1 MIKFTNFRTKAL
13 ALVAM
18 TAFSVGSVFGQAP
31 FFKGSIT
38 GHPKMLQWNNQTKI
52 DAPVNAGQLAQGVKV
67 TFSGSETNNPF
78 VAVSPAVA
86 MSSTIPTTNPNQSSF
101 WIGEDG
107 KSLNIFAS
115 DQNRA
120 AISFDISTKYLKNV
134 KDLQIMLDANTF
146 GDEANK
152 NVNWDMHL
160 QVYNL
165 NGTLVDYNQIYQYA
179 GTFVPG
185 HYEWVQTGMWPWQGH
200 NVWVPTDYQD
210 MTMVYE
216 GIYNTSMKA
225 KTLKLFQLADDE
237 IEDHPFIPN
246 SLDNKII
253 RVTLVSDRPAGGV
266 IDTAP
271 AATIVKSLSIA
282 SDVPSMTLTRTA
294 DYNGT
299 GMFNAG
305 MGYKLEDVDN
315 NKVTVAVAG
324 LTLPTP
330 AVDVK
335 VTAPAGF
342 VMHSSHDAL
351 GNVPMVSASESAQYD
366 FAPATINTFSG
377 PFTAAAAFINHDVN
391 NPLSPIVALTA
402 TSENVYGNSVPKVS
416 FDKTKLTFEQNWSY
430 QDINVTGI
438 NIPYTDKR
446 DFYWVGGFMDD
457 QDDSA
462 EALAGVENDIHFDA
476 LGKITSSSKIR
487 VHFAQ
492 FLNNVD
498 VNVAKYLKI
507 SKKYFIPYAI
517 KGVRHFTGRENE
529 PFANP
534 NDQLV
539 AFPQVLVVGDIAA
552 VWFEYEGT
560 EGTPGQMVGDIST
573 AFYAPYDETL
583 LPEQQAVSRTKAFYL
598 KGAKVKPDANN
609 IAKFEIS
616 LAKFAQHDNDGH
628 LAFRYSV
635 DNGVTWNTPAVKKV
649 ISVSLNTQQE
659 IADFQAKG
667 VKILVQFK
675 PDCDGFEV
683 ANLNE
688 QRAHRE
694 LFYKWNPH
702 FNLLKAEQV
711 GQDQVGTG
719 AIVFGDTR
727 ANLENTIHD
736 WNFVNVMQNSTQA
749 WWSGALLTKS
759 EFRKDYGNTYL
770 GECGEQNNP
779 NNKGV
784 FFVTGYN
791 LTDTVNI
798 VEAVDAY
805 YKDGKK
811 AFFVT
816 VEALEGYG
824 TVDGMSIK
832 PNQYGE
838 VAAKVTV
845 NFEPSVRLAVKRDV
859 QEFITVAYDGRTI
872 EDGRRWWDTE
882 FNYVDILMSHHEDNC
897 FIYPKYYYPQA
908 TLCGRVYDPTFHKVN
923 VTNMQSTINVPV
935 TQQFTFSATDLDKSK
950 GTVKIAMVKGAKSP
964 FTITPTEFTIDV
976 NGNAG
981 GTVTLTFKPDSTTIA
996 NCDYVVDAMTYT
1008 YGDCTN
1014 ADLAF
1019 SGVEGI
1025 TVVGQP
1031 TFGAFQAGDIQGDR
1045 VDLRVTPAA
1054 GGNNYVVGIGILKYN
1069 KKTSSIFM
1077 SEVYAKD
1084 NVTYVELFN
1093 GTGETLNYDIISEDS
1108 PNYYMEVYEGATKKQ
1123 TIILGASDAA
1133 LWTPYG
1139 ITVKTINYN
1148 LADDKEYTIVLKQG
1162 QITLDVYKF
1171 TGDVSHKTRKDNLD
1185 AAAYKVSAF
1194 NEADWTTVGGWHT
1207 SLNATVQNPLYAS
1220 MFHAEKAEA
1229 NFKQY
1234 FDDVTVERAQYGFQT
1249 GLSVNNLKKGVTYTA
1264 YAYTEPTCD
1273 GVTVTAHPAVKLVAA
1288 SDSYRV
1294 DGDPMDGVTF
1304 GYFTGIDQV
1313 EVAKNIYAVNG
1324 KIYVVGATEAVTIF
1338 NALGMQVKAASIEEA
1353 AAGIDVAN
1361 GIYMVKSGSKTAK
1374 VLVNR

>member
-31 FFKGSIT
+31 SPFFAGNVT
-38 GHPKMLQWNNQTKI
+38 GAPKMLQWNNQTKI
-52 DAPVNAGQLAQGVKV
+52 DAPVNAGNLAQGVKV
-67 TFSGSETNNPF
+67 TFSGSADAQPF

-86 MSSTIPTTNPNQSSF
+86 LSSTIPTTNPNQSSF

-120 AISFDISTKYLKNV
+120 AISFDITTKYLKNV

-146 GDEANK
+146 GGEANK
-152 NVNWDMHL
+152 HVNWDMIL
-160 QVYNL
+160 EVYNL
-165 NGTLVDYNQIYQYA
+165 DGTLVPYGSIYEDALTA
-179 GTFVPG
+179 GNWN
-185 HYEWVQTGMWPWQGH
+185 YELVSGMMQWVWYPMAP
-200 NVWVPTDYQD
+200 VAD
-210 MTMVYE
+210 MTMLYQN
-216 GIYNTSMKA
+216 IYNTSMGN
-225 KTLKLFQLADDE
+225 KTLKLFQIANDVV
-237 IEDHPFIPN
+237 EDHPFIQN

-253 RVTLVSDRPAGGV
+253 RITLVSDRPAGDV

-305 MGYKLEDVDN
+305 MGYELEDAD

-324 LTLPTP
+324 LSLPTP
-330 AVDVK
+330 AAIVD

-342 VMHSSHDAL
+342 VMHSSHVAL
-351 GNVPMVSASESAQYD
+351 GQVSLTSATVSSQYD
-366 FAPATINTFSG
+366 FAPKTINTFYG
-377 PFTAAAAFINHDVN
+377 AFNAAAQFVN
-391 NPLSPIVALTA
+391 GSDALSPILALTA
-402 TSENVYGNSVPKVS
+402 TSENVYGNSVPELYL
-416 FDKTKLTFEQNWSY
+416 DKSKLTFIENMTY
-430 QDINVTGI
+430 QDVRIWGI
-438 NIPYTDKR
+438 NIPLPDQGDLRY
-446 DFYWVGGFMDD
+446 VGGFMDD
-457 QDDSA
+457 QDDSSFA
-462 EALAGVENDIHFDA
+462 GAGVKNNFSVGA
-476 LGKITSSSKIR
+476 LGVIANTPSNYLR
-487 VHFAQ
+487 VNFAQ

-507 SKKYFIPYAI
+507 SRRYWIDNAI
-517 KGVRHFTGRENE
+517 KGTTDFTGRE
-529 PFANP
+529 FASFTNP
-534 NDQLV
+534 TDNLV

-560 EGTPGQMVGDIST
+560 EGTPSKMVGDIST
-573 AFYAPYDETL
+573 AFYAPYDATL

-598 KGAKVKPDANN
+598 KGAKVKTDETKV
-609 IAKFEIS
+609 AKFEIS
-616 LAKFAQHDNDGH
+616 LDKLAQHDNDGH
-628 LAFRYSV
+628 MAFRYSV
-635 DNGVTWNTPAVKKV
+635 DNGATWNTPAVKKV
-649 ISVSLNTQQE
+649 ISITLNTAQQIE
-659 IADFQAKG
+659 DFQTKG
-667 VKILVQFK
+667 YKILVQFK
-675 PDCDGFEV
+675 PDCDGFEA
-683 ANLNE
+683 ANYMMPH
-688 QRAHRE
+688 Q
-694 LFYKWNPH
+694 LFYRWNPH
-702 FNLLKAEQV
+702 FNVLMAEQV
-711 GQDQVGTG
+711 GFDQVGTG

-736 WNFVNVMQNSTQA
+736 WNFVEVMDNSAQVL
-749 WWSGALLTKS
+749 WSGSFLTKS

-779 NNKGV
+779 LSEGI
-784 FFVTGYN
+784 FYVTGYN
-791 LTDTVNI
+791 LTKNVNI

-805 YKDGKK
+805 YKGDKK

-824 TVDGMSIK
+824 TVDGMSIE

-872 EDGRRWWDTE
+872 EDGRRWWDAE
-882 FNYVDILMSHHEDNC
+882 FNYVDILMDRHEDNW
-897 FIYPKYYYPQA
+897 FIYPKYYYPKA
-908 TLCGRVYDPTFHKVN
+908 TLCGRVYEPTFNKVI
-923 VTNMQSTINVPV
+923 VTDMQSTIDVAE
-935 TQQFTFSATDLDKSK
+935 TQEFTFSATDLDKSK
-950 GTVKIAMVKGAKSP
+950 GTVKIAMVKGANSP
-964 FTITPTEFTIDV
+964 FSIAPTEFTIDD
-976 NGNAG
+976 NGNAA
-981 GTVTLTFKPDSTTIA
+981 GTVTLTFKPDITTIA

-1045 VDLRVTPAA
+1045 VDLRVTPAK

-1093 GTGETLNYDIISEDS
+1093 GTGETLNPDIISEDS

-1133 LWTPYG
+1133 LWAPYG
-1139 ITVKTINYN
+1139 ITVKTISYN
-1148 LADDKEYTIVLKQG
+1148 LASDKEYTLVLKQG

-1207 SLNATVQNPLYAS
+1207 SLNATTQTPLYAS
-1220 MFHAEKAEA
+1220 MFHAEVPAA

-1273 GVTVTAHPAVKLVAA
+1273 GVTVTTHPAVKLVAA

>member
-31 FFKGSIT
+31 FFGSTSVTT
-38 GHPKMLQWNNQTKI
+38 GPKMLQWNNQTKI

-134 KDLQIMLDANTF
+134 KDLQVMLDANTF

-165 NGTLVDYNQIYQYA
+165 NGTLVDYDDIYQGA
-179 GTFVPG
+179 GLGSWQFVYTPG
-185 HYEWVQTGMWPWQGH
+185 FPFGSWGWVW
-200 NVWVPTDYQD
+200 NPTIPTD
-210 MTMVYE
+210 MTMLYQD
-216 GIYNTSMKA
+216 IYNTSMGA
-225 KTLKLFQLADDE
+225 KTLKLFQIANDV

-253 RVTLVSDRPAGGV
+253 RITFVSDRPAGDV

-282 SDVPSMTLTRTA
+282 SDVPNMTLSRTA

-305 MGYKLEDVDN
+305 MGYTLDDADN
-315 NKVTVAVAG
+315 YVTVAVAG

-330 AVDVK
+330 AAVVD

-342 VMHSSHDAL
+342 VMHSSHVAL
-351 GNVPMVSASESAQYD
+351 GQVSLTSATVSSQYD
-366 FAPATINTFSG
+366 FAPPTINTFYG
-377 PFTAAAAFINHDVN
+377 AFNAAAQFVN
-391 NPLSPIVALTA
+391 ANDALSPILSLTA
-402 TSENVYGNSVPKVS
+402 TSETVYGNSVPELYL
-416 FDKTKLTFEQNWSY
+416 DKSKLTFVENMTY
-430 QDINVTGI
+430 QDVRIWGI
-438 NIPYTDKR
+438 NIPMPDQGDLRY
-446 DFYWVGGFMDD
+446 VGGFMDD
-457 QDDSA
+457 QDDSSSA
-462 EALAGVENDIHFDA
+462 AAGVSNNFTVGA
-476 LGKITSSSKIR
+476 LGVIANTPSNYLR
-487 VHFAQ
+487 VNFAQ

-507 SKKYFIPYAI
+507 SRRYWIDNAI
-517 KGVRHFTGRENE
+517 KGTHDFTGREVAS
-529 PFANP
+529 FTNP
-534 NDQLV
+534 NDNLV
-539 AFPQVLVVGDIAA
+539 PFPQVLVVGDIAA

-560 EGTPGQMVGDIST
+560 EGTPAQMVGDIST
-573 AFYAPYDETL
+573 AFYAPYDATL

-598 KGAKVKPDANN
+598 KGAKVKVDATKV
-609 IAKFEIS
+609 AKFEIS
-616 LAKFAQHDNDGH
+616 LDKLAQHDNQGH
-628 LAFRYSV
+628 MAFRYSV
-635 DNGVTWNTPAVKKV
+635 DNGATWNTPAVKKV
-649 ISVSLNTQQE
+649 ISITLNTAQQIE
-659 IADFQAKG
+659 DFQTKG
-667 VKILVQFK
+667 YKILVQFK
-675 PDCDGFEV
+675 PDCDGFDV
-683 ANLNE
+683 ASFMEPNMPH
-688 QRAHRE
+688 Q
-694 LFYKWNPH
+694 LFYSWNPH
-702 FNLLKAEQV
+702 FNVLMAEQV
-711 GQDQVGTG
+711 GFDQVGTG

-736 WNFVNVMQNSTQA
+736 WNFVEVMDNSAQVL
-749 WWSGALLTKS
+749 WSGSFLTKS

-779 NNKGV
+779 LSEGV
-784 FFVTGYN
+784 FYVTGYN
-791 LTDTVNI
+791 LTKNVNI

-805 YKDGKK
+805 YKGDKK

-824 TVDGMSIK
+824 TVSGMSIE

-845 NFEPSVRLAVKRDV
+845 NFDPSVRLAQKRDV

-872 EDGRRWWDTE
+872 EDGRRWWDAE
-882 FNYVDILMSHHEDNC
+882 FNYVDILMGHHEDNA
-897 FIYPKYYYPQA
+897 FIYPMYEYPEA

-923 VTNMQSTINVPV
+923 VTNMQSTINVAV

-964 FTITPTEFTIDV
+964 FTIAPTTFTIDD

-1045 VDLRVTPAA
+1045 VDLRVTPAQ

-1108 PNYYMEVYEGATKKQ
+1108 PNYYMEVWEGATKKQ
-1123 TIILGASDAA
+1123 TIILGASEAA

-1139 ITVKTINYN
+1139 IAVKTINYN
-1148 LADDKEYTIVLKQG
+1148 LSDDKEYTLVLKQG

-1171 TGDVSHKTRKDNLD
+1171 TGDVTHKTRKDNLD

-1207 SLNATVQNPLYAS
+1207 SLNATTQTPLYAS
-1220 MFHAEKAEA
+1220 MFHAEVPAA

-1374 VLVNR
+1374 VLVNK

>member
-18 TAFSVGSVFGQAP
+18 TAFSVGSVFGQGHGHGPGGGPNPQPTFPPVNSQSTVLTAP
-31 FFKGSIT
+31 KI
-38 GHPKMLQWNNQTKI
+38 LQWNNQTKLQ
-52 DAPVNAGQLAQGVKV
+52 APVANGAIVQGV
-67 TFSGSETNNPF
+67 TTSFSDAGNGNVWNAIQINPLQTMSTELRATNNPTQTSYWIEGSSLYMF
-78 VAVSPAVA
+78 AGETNRMAV
-86 MSSTIPTTNPNQSSF
+86 T
-101 WIGEDG
+101 
-107 KSLNIFAS
+107 
-115 DQNRA
+115 
-120 AISFDISTKYLKNV
+120 FDISTKYLNDVKNLEISLGS
-134 KDLQIMLDANTF
+134 DRLGGANMDVDF
-146 GDEANK
+146 
-152 NVNWDMHL
+152 DMK
-160 QVYNL
+160 VEVRNL
-165 NGTLVDYNQIYQYA
+165 NGSYVDYDDVYLNA
-179 GTFVPG
+179 GGGDFNDNYP
-185 HYEWVQTGMWPWQGH
+185 
-200 NVWVPTDYQD
+200 
-210 MTMVYE
+210 
-216 GIYNTSMKA
+216 GIYNTANGDKV
-225 KTLKLFQLADDE
+225 LKFFQPATDVT
-237 IEDHPFIPN
+237 EDHPFIAG
-246 SLDNKII
+246 SLDNKLI
-253 RVTLVSDRPAGGV
+253 RITLVSDLPVG
-266 IDTAP
+266 DPEDHFP
-271 AATIVKSLSIA
+271 AALVVKSVTLSSQTPVLSLSA
-282 SDVPSMTLTRTA
+282 SAL
-294 DYNGT
+294 GL
-299 GMFNAG
+299 FEAG
-305 MGYKLEDVDN
+305 MNYITPWTNNNRLTLSQTGLDLTGTPMVKLES
-315 NKVTVAVAG
+315 
-324 LTLPTP
+324 
-330 AVDVK
+330 
-335 VTAPAGF
+335 PAGF
-342 VMHSSHDAL
+342 KLND
-351 GNVPMVSASESAQYD
+351 GSAAVAMFDKQLAAAAGYVQYA
-366 FAPATINTFSG
+366 FNPEKINTFNGNFKATAKFVYG
-377 PFTAAAAFINHDVN
+377 PADL
-391 NPLSPIVALTA
+391 LSPIQALTA
-402 TSENVYGNSVPKVS
+402 ETANLTGSSVPELHLNKS
-416 FDKTKLTFEQNWSY
+416 KLTFTENMDY
-430 QDINVTGI
+430 QDVKIWGK
-438 NIPYTDKR
+438 NIPFDDKADLR
-446 DFYWVGGFMDD
+446 YVGGFMDD
-457 QDDSA
+457 QDDSSVA
-462 EALAGVENDIHFDA
+462 NAGVDNHFTIGA
-476 LGKITSSSKIR
+476 LGVIEDNSSNYLR
-487 VHFAQ
+487 VYFAQ

-507 SKKYFIPYAI
+507 SRRYWIDNAI
-517 KGVRHFTGRENE
+517 KGTHDFTGREVAS
-529 PFANP
+529 FTNP
-534 NDQLV
+534 SASLV
-539 AFPQVLVVGDIAA
+539 PFPQVLVVGDIAA

-573 AFYAPYDETL
+573 AFYAPYDATL

-598 KGAKVKPDANN
+598 KGAKVKTDATNV
-609 IAKFEIS
+609 AKFEIS
-616 LAKFAQHDNDGH
+616 LDKLAQHDNQGH
-628 LAFRYSV
+628 MAFRYSV
-635 DNGVTWNTPAVKKV
+635 DNGTTWNTPAVKKV
-649 ISVSLNTQQE
+649 ISITLNTAQQIE
-659 IADFQAKG
+659 DFQTKG
-667 VKILVQFK
+667 YKILVQFK
-675 PDCDGFEV
+675 PDCDGFEA
-683 ANLNE
+683 ANDME
-688 QRAHRE
+688 PSIPHH
-694 LFYKWNPH
+694 LFYHWNPH
-702 FNLLKAEQV
+702 FNVLMAEQV
-711 GQDQVGTG
+711 GFDQVGTG

-736 WNFVNVMQNSTQA
+736 WNFVNVMQNSNQVM
-749 WWSGALLTKS
+749 WSGSFLTKS

-779 NNKGV
+779 LSEGV
-784 FFVTGYN
+784 FFVSGYN
-791 LTDTVNI
+791 LTKNVKINEVI
-798 VEAVDAY
+798 DAN
-805 YKDGKK
+805 YKGDKK
-811 AFFVT
+811 AFHIT
-816 VEALEGYG
+816 IEAQDGFG
-824 TVDGMSIK
+824 TVNGMEIE

-838 VAAKVTV
+838 VYAKVTV
-845 NFEPSVRLAVKRDV
+845 NFEPSVKVPGFRAVN
-859 QEFITVAYDGRTI
+859 EFITVAYDGRTI
-872 EDGRRWWDTE
+872 EDGRRWWDAE
-882 FNYVDILMSHHEDNC
+882 FNFVDILMSHHEDNC
-897 FIYPKYYYPQA
+897 FLYPMYEYPEA

-923 VTNMQSTINVPV
+923 VTDMQSTINTAV

-950 GTVKIAMVKGAKSP
+950 GKVKIALVKGAKSP
-964 FTITPTEFTIDV
+964 FTIAPTEFTIDE

-1045 VDLRVTPAA
+1045 VDLRVTPAK

-1093 GTGETLNYDIISEDS
+1093 GTGETLNPDIISEDS

-1133 LWTPYG
+1133 LWAPYG

-1148 LADDKEYTIVLKQG
+1148 LADDKEYTLVLKQG

-1207 SLNATVQNPLYAS
+1207 SLNATTQTPLYAS
-1220 MFHAEKAEA
+1220 MFHAEVPAA

-1273 GVTVTAHPAVKLVAA
+1273 GVTVTTHPAVKLVAA

>member
-31 FFKGSIT
+31 FFGSTSIT
-38 GHPKMLQWNNQTKI
+38 TGPKMLQWNNQTKI

-120 AISFDISTKYLKNV
+120 AISFDITTKYLKNV
-134 KDLQIMLDANTF
+134 KDLQVMLDANTF

-152 NVNWDMHL
+152 HVNWDMHL

-165 NGTLVDYNQIYQYA
+165 DGTLVDYDDIYQGA
-179 GTFVPG
+179 GVTPG
-185 HYEWVQTGMWPWQGH
+185 HWAYVGFFPFGSWT
-200 NVWVPTDYQD
+200 WVPAVGAD
-210 MTMVYE
+210 MTMWYE
-216 GIYNTSMKA
+216 NIYNTSMGA
-225 KTLKLFQLADDE
+225 KTLKLFQIANDV

-253 RVTLVSDRPAGGV
+253 RITFVSDRPAGDV

-305 MGYKLEDVDN
+305 MGYELEDAD

-324 LTLPTP
+324 LSLPTP
-330 AVDVK
+330 AAVVN

-342 VMHSSHDAL
+342 VMHSSHLAL
-351 GNVPMVSASESAQYD
+351 GEVSLTSATVSSQYD
-366 FAPATINTFSG
+366 FAPPTINTFYG
-377 PFTAAAAFINHDVN
+377 AFNAAAQFVN
-391 NPLSPIVALTA
+391 ANEALSPIQSLTA
-402 TSENVYGNSVPKVS
+402 TSETVYGNSVPELYL
-416 FDKTKLTFEQNWSY
+416 DKSKLTFVENMTY
-430 QDINVTGI
+430 QDVRIWGI
-438 NIPYTDKR
+438 NIPEADQGDLRY
-446 DFYWVGGFMDD
+446 VGGFMDD

-462 EALAGVENDIHFDA
+462 EAAAGVSNNFTVGA
-476 LGKITSSSKIR
+476 LGVITNTPSNYLR
-487 VHFAQ
+487 VNFAQ

-507 SKKYFIPYAI
+507 SRRYWIDNAI
-517 KGVRHFTGRENE
+517 KGTHDFTGRE
-529 PFANP
+529 FASFTNP
-534 NDQLV
+534 TDNLV

-560 EGTPGQMVGDIST
+560 EGTPSKMVGDIST
-573 AFYAPYDETL
+573 AFYAPYDATL

-598 KGAKVKPDANN
+598 KGAKVKTDATKV
-609 IAKFEIS
+609 AKFEIS
-616 LAKFAQHDNDGH
+616 LDKLAQHDNDGH
-628 LAFRYSV
+628 MAFRYSV
-635 DNGVTWNTPAVKKV
+635 DNGATWNTPAVKKV
-649 ISVSLNTQQE
+649 ISITLNTAQQIE
-659 IADFQAKG
+659 DFQTKG
-667 VKILVQFK
+667 YKILVQFK
-675 PDCDGFEV
+675 PDCDGFEA
-683 ANLNE
+683 ANYMVPNMPH
-688 QRAHRE
+688 Q
-694 LFYKWNPH
+694 LFYRWNPH
-702 FNLLKAEQV
+702 FNVLMAEQV
-711 GQDQVGTG
+711 GFDQVGTG

-736 WNFVNVMQNSTQA
+736 WNFVEVMDNSAQVL
-749 WWSGALLTKS
+749 WSGSFLTKS

-779 NNKGV
+779 LSEGV
-784 FFVTGYN
+784 FYVTGYN
-791 LTDTVNI
+791 LTKNVNI

-805 YKDGKK
+805 YKGDKK

-824 TVDGMSIK
+824 TVDGMSIE

-845 NFEPSVRLAVKRDV
+845 NFEPSVRLAQKRDV

-872 EDGRRWWDTE
+872 EDGRRWWDAE
-882 FNYVDILMSHHEDNC
+882 FNFVDILMDHHEDNA
-897 FIYPKYYYPQA
+897 FIYPMYEYPEA
-908 TLCGRVYDPTFHKVN
+908 TLCGRVYDPTFNKVN

-964 FTITPTEFTIDV
+964 FTIAPTTFTIDD

-1008 YGDCTN
+1008 YGTCTN

-1069 KKTSSIFM
+1069 KMTSSIFM

-1108 PNYYMEVYEGATKKQ
+1108 PNYYMEVWEGATKKQ
-1123 TIILGASDAA
+1123 TIILGAADAA

-1171 TGDVSHKTRKDNLD
+1171 TGDVSHKTRKDDL
-1185 AAAYKVSAF
+1185 AATAYKVSAF

-1207 SLNATVQNPLYAS
+1207 SLNATTQTPLYAS
-1220 MFHAEKAEA
+1220 MFHAEVPAA

>member
-1 MIKFTNFRTKAL
+1 
-13 ALVAM
+13 M
-18 TAFSVGSVFGQAP
+18 TAFSAGSVFGQAP
-31 FFKGSIT
+31 FFGSTSVTT
-38 GHPKMLQWNNQTKI
+38 GPKMLQWNNQTKI
-52 DAPVNAGQLAQGVKV
+52 DAPVNAGALAQGVKV
-67 TFSGSETNNPF
+67 TFSGSADGPTFTP
-78 VAVSPAVA
+78 VSPAVA
-86 MSSTIPTTNPNQSSF
+86 ISTTIPTTNPNQSSF

-165 NGTLVDYNQIYQYA
+165 DGTLVDYNQIYQYA

-185 HYEWVQTGMWPWQGH
+185 HMQWVQTGPMPWQGSM
-200 NVWVPTDYQD
+200 VWVPTDYQD

-253 RVTLVSDRPAGGV
+253 RVTFVSDRPAGDV

-294 DYNGT
+294 VYNGT

-305 MGYKLEDVDN
+305 MGYELEN
-315 NKVTVAVAG
+315 AANKVTVAVAG
-324 LTLPTP
+324 LSLYNTP
-330 AVDVK
+330 VVD
-335 VTAPAGF
+335 VTAPGGF

-351 GNVPMVSASESAQYD
+351 GHVPMASASESAQYD

-430 QDINVTGI
+430 QDIKVTGI
-438 NIPYTDKR
+438 NIPYTDKG
-446 DFYWVGGFMDD
+446 DFRWVGGYMDD

-462 EALAGVENDIHFDA
+462 EAEAGVENHIAFDN
-476 LGKITSSSKIR
+476 LGKIVSPSSYIR

-507 SKKYFIPYAI
+507 SRRYSIPNAI
-517 KGVRHFTGRENE
+517 KGEDTFRGRESAT
-529 PFANP
+529 FSNP
-534 NDQLV
+534 NDNLV
-539 AFPQVLVVGDIAA
+539 PFPQVLVVGDIAA

-560 EGTPGQMVGDIST
+560 DGAPAQIVGDIST

-609 IAKFEIS
+609 VAKFEIS

-635 DNGVTWNTPAVKKV
+635 DNGATWNTPAVKKV
-649 ISVSLNTQQE
+649 ISVTLNTQQE
-659 IADFQAKG
+659 IADFQSKG

-683 ANLNE
+683 ANYDE
-688 QRAHRE
+688 PRAHRE
-694 LFYKWNPH
+694 LFFKWNPH

-711 GQDQVGTG
+711 GQDRVGTG

-727 ANLENTIHD
+727 TNLENTIHD
-736 WNFVNVMQNSTQA
+736 WNFVNVMQNSTQV

-779 NNKGV
+779 NNEGV
-784 FFVTGYN
+784 FYVTGYN
-791 LTDTVNI
+791 LTKNVNI
-798 VEAVDAY
+798 KQAIDANY
-805 YKDGKK
+805 TLDKK

-816 VEALEGYG
+816 VEAQEGFG
-824 TVDGMSIK
+824 TVNGLEIE

-838 VAAKVTV
+838 VLAKVTV
-845 NFEPSVRLAVKRDV
+845 TFEPSVKVPGYRAVN
-859 QEFITVAYDGRTI
+859 EFITVEYKGRTI
-872 EDGRRWWDTE
+872 EDGRRWWDAE
-882 FNYVDILMSHHEDNC
+882 FNYVDILMNHHEDNA
-897 FIYPKYYYPQA
+897 FIYPRYEYPQA
-908 TLCGRVYDPTFHKVN
+908 TLCGRVYEPTFNKVN

-950 GTVKIAMVKGAKSP
+950 GTVKIALNKGANSP
-964 FTITPTEFTIDV
+964 FKIAPSEFTIDD
-976 NGNAG
+976 NGNAS

-996 NCDYVVDAMTYT
+996 NCEYAVDAMTYT

-1045 VDLRVTPAA
+1045 VDLRVTPAK

-1108 PNYYMEVYEGATKKQ
+1108 PNYYMEVWEGTTKKQ
-1123 TIILGASDAA
+1123 TIILGATDAA

-1139 ITVKTINYN
+1139 IIVKTINYT
-1148 LADDKEYTIVLKQG
+1148 LASDKEYTLVLKQG

-1171 TGDVSHKTRKDNLD
+1171 TGDVTHKTRKDDL
-1185 AAAYKVSAF
+1185 AASAYKVSAF

-1207 SLNATVQNPLYAS
+1207 SLNATVQKALYAS
-1220 MFHAEKAEA
+1220 MFHDERPAA

-1234 FDDVTVERAQYGFQT
+1234 FADVTVERAQYGFQT

-1273 GVTVTAHPAVKLVAA
+1273 GVTVTTHPAVKLVAA

>member
-31 FFKGSIT
+31 FFGSTSVTT
-38 GHPKMLQWNNQTKI
+38 GPKMLQWNNQTKI
-52 DAPVNAGQLAQGVKV
+52 DAPVNAGDLAQGVKV
-67 TFSGSETNNPF
+67 TFSGSTDAQPF

-86 MSSTIPTTNPNQSSF
+86 LSSTIPTTNPNQSSF

-134 KDLQIMLDANTF
+134 KDLQVMLDANTF
-146 GDEANK
+146 GGEANK

-165 NGTLVDYNQIYQYA
+165 DGTLVDYNQIYQYA

-185 HYEWVQTGMWPWQGH
+185 HWEWVQTGMWPWQGH

-253 RVTLVSDRPAGGV
+253 RVTLISNRPAGGV
-266 IDTAP
+266 TDTAP

-282 SDVPSMTLTRTA
+282 SDVPSMTLSRTA

-305 MGYKLEDVDN
+305 MGYELEDAD

-324 LTLPTP
+324 LSLPTP
-330 AVDVK
+330 AAIVD

-342 VMHSSHDAL
+342 VMHSSHVAL
-351 GNVPMVSASESAQYD
+351 GQVSLTSATVSSQYD

-377 PFTAAAAFINHDVN
+377 PFTAAAKFVN
-391 NPLSPIVALTA
+391 GSDALSPIFALTA

-430 QDINVTGI
+430 QDIKVTGY
-438 NIPYTDKR
+438 NIPNPDKG
-446 DFYWVGGFMDD
+446 DFRWVGGYMDD

-462 EALAGVENDIHFDA
+462 EAEAGVENHIAFDN
-476 LGKITSSSKIR
+476 LGKIISPSSYIR

-507 SKKYFIPYAI
+507 SKKYWIYKAI
-517 KGVRHFTGRENE
+517 KGDYNFTGRESAT
-529 PFANP
+529 FT
-534 NDQLV
+534 NDNLV
-539 AFPQVLVVGDIAA
+539 PFPQVLVVGDIAA

-609 IAKFEIS
+609 VAKFEIS

-635 DNGVTWNTPAVKKV
+635 DNGITWNTPAVKKV

-675 PDCDGFEV
+675 PDCDGFEA
-683 ANLNE
+683 ANYMPNMPH
-688 QRAHRE
+688 Q

-711 GQDQVGTG
+711 GQGQVGTG

-749 WWSGALLTKS
+749 WWSGSLLTKS

-779 NNKGV
+779 NNEGV

-791 LTDTVNI
+791 LTKNVNI
-798 VEAVDAY
+798 KEAIDANY
-805 YKDGKK
+805 TGNKK
-811 AFFVT
+811 AFHIT
-816 VEALEGYG
+816 IEAQEGFG
-824 TVDGMSIK
+824 TVNGMEIE

-838 VAAKVTV
+838 VYAKVTV
-845 NFEPSVRLAVKRDV
+845 NFEPSVKVPGYRAVN
-859 QEFITVAYDGRTI
+859 EFITVEYKGRTI
-872 EDGRRWWDTE
+872 EDGRRWWDAE
-882 FNYVDILMSHHEDNC
+882 FNYVDILMDHHEDNA
-897 FIYPKYYYPQA
+897 FIYPMYEYPQA
-908 TLCGRVYDPTFHKVN
+908 TLCGRVYEPTFNKVN
-923 VTNMQSTINVPV
+923 VVDMESTINTAV

-950 GTVKIAMVKGAKSP
+950 GTVKIALNKGANSP
-964 FTITPTEFTIDV
+964 FTIAPTEFTIDD

-1008 YGDCTN
+1008 YGTCTN

-1108 PNYYMEVYEGATKKQ
+1108 PNYYMEVWEGATKKQ
-1123 TIILGASDAA
+1123 TIILGAADAA

-1171 TGDVSHKTRKDNLD
+1171 TGDVSHKTRKDDL
-1185 AAAYKVSAF
+1185 AATAYKVSAF

-1207 SLNATVQNPLYAS
+1207 SLNATTQTPLYAS
-1220 MFHAEKAEA
+1220 MFHAEVPAA

-1273 GVTVTAHPAVKLVAA
+1273 GVTVTTHPAVKLVAA

>member
-1 MIKFTNFRTKAL
+1 
-13 ALVAM
+13 
-18 TAFSVGSVFGQAP
+18 
-31 FFKGSIT
+31 
-38 GHPKMLQWNNQTKI
+38 
-52 DAPVNAGQLAQGVKV
+52 
-67 TFSGSETNNPF
+67 
-78 VAVSPAVA
+78 
-86 MSSTIPTTNPNQSSF
+86 
-101 WIGEDG
+101 
-107 KSLNIFAS
+107 
-115 DQNRA
+115 
-120 AISFDISTKYLKNV
+120 
-134 KDLQIMLDANTF
+134 
-146 GDEANK
+146 
-152 NVNWDMHL
+152 
-160 QVYNL
+160 
-165 NGTLVDYNQIYQYA
+165 
-179 GTFVPG
+179 
-185 HYEWVQTGMWPWQGH
+185 
-200 NVWVPTDYQD
+200 
-210 MTMVYE
+210 
-216 GIYNTSMKA
+216 
-225 KTLKLFQLADDE
+225 
-237 IEDHPFIPN
+237 
-246 SLDNKII
+246 
-253 RVTLVSDRPAGGV
+253 
-266 IDTAP
+266 
-271 AATIVKSLSIA
+271 
-282 SDVPSMTLTRTA
+282 
-294 DYNGT
+294 
-299 GMFNAG
+299 
-305 MGYKLEDVDN
+305 
-315 NKVTVAVAG
+315 
-324 LTLPTP
+324 
-330 AVDVK
+330 
-335 VTAPAGF
+335 
-342 VMHSSHDAL
+342 
-351 GNVPMVSASESAQYD
+351 
-366 FAPATINTFSG
+366 
-377 PFTAAAAFINHDVN
+377 
-391 NPLSPIVALTA
+391 
-402 TSENVYGNSVPKVS
+402 
-416 FDKTKLTFEQNWSY
+416 
-430 QDINVTGI
+430 
-438 NIPYTDKR
+438 
-446 DFYWVGGFMDD
+446 
-457 QDDSA
+457 
-462 EALAGVENDIHFDA
+462 
-476 LGKITSSSKIR
+476 
-487 VHFAQ
+487 
-492 FLNNVD
+492 
-498 VNVAKYLKI
+498 
-507 SKKYFIPYAI
+507 
-517 KGVRHFTGRENE
+517 
-529 PFANP
+529 
-534 NDQLV
+534 V

-560 EGTPGQMVGDIST
+560 EGTPSKMVGDIST
-573 AFYAPYDETL
+573 AFYAPYDATL
-583 LPEQQAVSRTKAFYL
+583 LAENQRVSRTKAFYL
-598 KGAKVKPDANN
+598 KGAKVKTDATKV
-609 IAKFEIS
+609 AKFEIS
-616 LAKFAQHDNDGH
+616 LDKLAQHDNDGH
-628 LAFRYSV
+628 MAFRYSV
-635 DNGVTWNTPAVKKV
+635 DNGATWNTPAVKKV
-649 ISVSLNTQQE
+649 ISITLNTAQQVE
-659 IADFQAKG
+659 DFQTKG
-667 VKILVQFK
+667 YKILVQFK
-675 PDCDGFEV
+675 PDCDGFEA
-683 ANLNE
+683 ANYMVPNMPH
-688 QRAHRE
+688 Q
-694 LFYKWNPH
+694 LFYRWNPH
-702 FNLLKAEQV
+702 FNVLMAEQV
-711 GQDQVGTG
+711 GFDQVGTG

-736 WNFVNVMQNSTQA
+736 WNFVEVMDNSAQVL
-749 WWSGALLTKS
+749 WSGSFLTKS

-779 NNKGV
+779 LSEGI
-784 FFVTGYN
+784 FYVTGYN
-791 LTDTVNI
+791 LTKNVNI

-805 YKDGKK
+805 YKGDKK

-824 TVDGMSIK
+824 TVDGMSIE

-845 NFEPSVRLAVKRDV
+845 NFEPSVRLAQKRDV

-872 EDGRRWWDTE
+872 EDGRRWWDAE

-897 FIYPKYYYPQA
+897 FIYPMYEYPEA

-923 VTNMQSTINVPV
+923 VTDMQSTINVPV

-964 FTITPTEFTIDV
+964 FTIAPTTFTIDD

-1207 SLNATVQNPLYAS
+1207 SLNATTQTPLYAS
-1220 MFHAEKAEA
+1220 MFHAEVPAA

>member
-31 FFKGSIT
+31 FFGSTSVIT
-38 GHPKMLQWNNQTKI
+38 GPKMLQWNNQTKI
-52 DAPVNAGQLAQGVKV
+52 DAPVNAGDLAQGVKV
-67 TFSGSETNNPF
+67 TFSGSADGPSF
-78 VAVSPAVA
+78 VPVSPAVA
-86 MSSTIPTTNPNQSSF
+86 ISTTIPTTNPNQSSF

-134 KDLQIMLDANTF
+134 KDLKIVLDANTF

-152 NVNWDMHL
+152 NVNWDMELSVYDL
-160 QVYNL
+160 QGNL
-165 NGTLVDYNQIYQYA
+165 VEYGDIYDGA
-179 GTFVPG
+179 GVTPG
-185 HYEWVQTGMWPWQGH
+185 HMGYVRHIVLGFPVYTWEWIPGP
-200 NVWVPTDYQD
+200 VPANL
-210 MTMVYE
+210 TMDFEDV
-216 GIYNTSMKA
+216 YNTSMNEH
-225 KTLKLFQLADDE
+225 TLELFQLANDLVE
-237 IEDHPFIPN
+237 NNKFKEN

-253 RVTLVSDRPAGGV
+253 RVTLISDRPEGAETA
-266 IDTAP
+266 TAP
-271 AATIVKSLSIA
+271 AATIVKSFSIV
-282 SDVPSMTLTRTA
+282 SDVPSMTLTRTVN
-294 DYNGT
+294 YNGT
-299 GMFNAG
+299 GMYNAG
-305 MGYKLEDVDN
+305 MGYKLEN
-315 NKVTVAVAG
+315 AANKVTVAVAG
-324 LTLPTP
+324 LSLLNNPV
-330 AVDVK
+330 VDVA
-335 VTAPAGF
+335 APVGF
-342 VMHSSHDAL
+342 VMHSTHMLHGDVTMA
-351 GNVPMVSASESAQYD
+351 SASVSAQYD

-377 PFTAAAAFINHDVN
+377 PFTAAAKFVN
-391 NPLSPIVALTA
+391 GSDALSPILALTA

-430 QDINVTGI
+430 QDIKVTGY
-438 NIPYTDKR
+438 NIPNPDKG
-446 DFYWVGGFMDD
+446 DFRWVGGYMDD

-462 EALAGVENDIHFDA
+462 EAEAGVENHIAFDN
-476 LGKITSSSKIR
+476 LGKIVSPSSYIR

-507 SKKYFIPYAI
+507 SRRYWIDNAI
-517 KGVRHFTGRENE
+517 KGTHDFTGREVAS
-529 PFANP
+529 FT
-534 NDQLV
+534 NDNLV
-539 AFPQVLVVGDIAA
+539 PFPQVLVVGNIAA
-552 VWFEYEGT
+552 VWFEYEGS
-560 EGTPGQMVGDIST
+560 EGTPAQMVGDIST

-609 IAKFEIS
+609 VAKFEIS

-635 DNGVTWNTPAVKKV
+635 DNGATWNTPAVKKV

-683 ANLNE
+683 ANYNE
-688 QRAHRE
+688 PKVRRE
-694 LFYKWNPH
+694 LFFKWNPH

-749 WWSGALLTKS
+749 WWSGSLLTKS

-779 NNKGV
+779 NTEGV
-784 FFVTGYN
+784 FYVTGYN
-791 LTDTVNI
+791 LTKNVNI
-798 VEAVDAY
+798 KQAIDAN
-805 YKDGKK
+805 YKGNKK

-816 VEALEGYG
+816 VETQEGFG
-824 TVDGMSIK
+824 TVNGLEIE

-838 VAAKVTV
+838 VLAKVTV
-845 NFEPSVRLAVKRDV
+845 NFEPSVKVPGFRAVN
-859 QEFITVAYDGRTI
+859 EFITVEYKGRTI
-872 EDGRRWWDTE
+872 EDGRRWWDAE
-882 FNYVDILMSHHEDNC
+882 FNFVDILMDHHEDNA
-897 FIYPKYYYPQA
+897 FIYPKYEYPEA
-908 TLCGRVYDPTFHKVN
+908 TLCGRVYEPTFNKVN
-923 VTNMQSTINVPV
+923 VVDMESTINTAV

-950 GTVKIAMVKGAKSP
+950 GTVKIALNKGANSP
-964 FTITPTEFTIDV
+964 FKITPSEFTIDD

-1008 YGDCTN
+1008 YGTCTN

-1045 VDLRVTPAA
+1045 VDLRVTPAK

-1093 GTGETLNYDIISEDS
+1093 GTGETLNPDIISEDS

-1133 LWTPYG
+1133 LWAPYG

-1148 LADDKEYTIVLKQG
+1148 LADDKEYTLVLKQG

-1207 SLNATVQNPLYAS
+1207 SLNATTQTPLYAS
-1220 MFHAEKAEA
+1220 MFHAEVPAA

-1273 GVTVTAHPAVKLVAA
+1273 GVTVTTHPAVKLVAA

>member
-31 FFKGSIT
+31 FFGSTSVTT
-38 GHPKMLQWNNQTKI
+38 GPKMLQWNNQTKI
-52 DAPVNAGQLAQGVKV
+52 DAPVNAGDLAQGVKV
-67 TFSGSETNNPF
+67 TFSGSTDAQPF

-86 MSSTIPTTNPNQSSF
+86 LSSTIPTTNPNQSSF

-120 AISFDISTKYLKNV
+120 AISFDITTKYLKNV

-146 GDEANK
+146 GGEANK
-152 NVNWDMHL
+152 KVNWDMIL
-160 QVYNL
+160 EVYNL
-165 NGTLVDYNQIYQYA
+165 DGTLVPYGSIYEDALTA
-179 GTFVPG
+179 GYWN
-185 HYEWVQTGMWPWQGH
+185 YELVSGMMQWVWY
-200 NVWVPTDYQD
+200 PTAPVAD
-210 MTMVYE
+210 MTMLYQN
-216 GIYNTSMKA
+216 IYNTSMGE
-225 KTLKLFQLADDE
+225 KTLKLFQLANDVV
-237 IEDHPFIPN
+237 EDHPFIKK

-266 IDTAP
+266 TDTAP

-305 MGYKLEDVDN
+305 MGYKLEDAD

-330 AVDVK
+330 AAIVD
-335 VTAPAGF
+335 VTAPTGF
-342 VMHSSHDAL
+342 VMHSSHVAL
-351 GNVPMVSASESAQYD
+351 GQVSLTSATVSSQYD
-366 FAPATINTFSG
+366 FAPKTINTFSG
-377 PFTAAAAFINHDVN
+377 QFSAAAQFVN
-391 NPLSPIVALTA
+391 GSDALSPILALTA
-402 TSENVYGNSVPKVS
+402 TSENVYGNSVPELYL
-416 FDKTKLTFEQNWSY
+416 DKSKLTFIENMTY
-430 QDINVTGI
+430 QDVRIWGI
-438 NIPYTDKR
+438 NIPLPDQGDLRY
-446 DFYWVGGFMDD
+446 VGGFMDD
-457 QDDSA
+457 QDDSSFA
-462 EALAGVENDIHFDA
+462 GAGVKNNFSVGA
-476 LGKITSSSKIR
+476 LGVIANTPSNYLR
-487 VHFAQ
+487 VNFAQ

-507 SKKYFIPYAI
+507 SRRYWIDNAI
-517 KGVRHFTGRENE
+517 KGTTDFTGRE
-529 PFANP
+529 FASFTNP
-534 NDQLV
+534 TDNLV

-560 EGTPGQMVGDIST
+560 EGTPSKMVGDIST
-573 AFYAPYDETL
+573 AFYAPYDATL

-598 KGAKVKPDANN
+598 KGAKVKTDETKV
-609 IAKFEIS
+609 AKFEIS
-616 LAKFAQHDNDGH
+616 LDKLAQHDNDGH
-628 LAFRYSV
+628 MAFRYSV
-635 DNGVTWNTPAVKKV
+635 DNGATWNTPAVKKV
-649 ISVSLNTQQE
+649 ISITLNTAQQIE
-659 IADFQAKG
+659 DFQTKG
-667 VKILVQFK
+667 YKILVQFK
-675 PDCDGFEV
+675 PDCDGFEA
-683 ANLNE
+683 ANYMMPH
-688 QRAHRE
+688 Q
-694 LFYKWNPH
+694 LFYRWNPH
-702 FNLLKAEQV
+702 FNVLMAEQV
-711 GQDQVGTG
+711 GFDQVGTG

-736 WNFVNVMQNSTQA
+736 WNFVEVMDNSAQVL
-749 WWSGALLTKS
+749 WSGSFLTKS

-779 NNKGV
+779 LSEGI
-784 FFVTGYN
+784 FYVTGYN
-791 LTDTVNI
+791 LTKNVNI

-805 YKDGKK
+805 YKGDKK

-824 TVDGMSIK
+824 TVDGMSIE

-872 EDGRRWWDTE
+872 EDGRRWWDAE
-882 FNYVDILMSHHEDNC
+882 FNYVDILMDRHEDNW
-897 FIYPKYYYPQA
+897 FIYPKYYYPKA
-908 TLCGRVYDPTFHKVN
+908 TLCGRVYEPTFNKVI
-923 VTNMQSTINVPV
+923 VTDMQSTIDVAE
-935 TQQFTFSATDLDKSK
+935 TQEFTFSATDLDKSK
-950 GTVKIAMVKGAKSP
+950 GTVKIAMVKGANSP
-964 FTITPTEFTIDV
+964 FSIAPTEFTIDD
-976 NGNAG
+976 NGNAA
-981 GTVTLTFKPDSTTIA
+981 GTVTLTFKPDITTIA

-1045 VDLRVTPAA
+1045 VDLRVTPAK

-1093 GTGETLNYDIISEDS
+1093 GTGETLNPDIISEDS

-1133 LWTPYG
+1133 LWAPYG
-1139 ITVKTINYN
+1139 ITVKTISYN
-1148 LADDKEYTIVLKQG
+1148 LASDKEYTLVLKQG

-1207 SLNATVQNPLYAS
+1207 SLNATTQTPLYAS
-1220 MFHAEKAEA
+1220 MFHAEVPAA

-1273 GVTVTAHPAVKLVAA
+1273 GVTVTTHPAVKLVAA

>member
-18 TAFSVGSVFGQAP
+18 TAFSVGSVFGQNP
-31 FFKGSIT
+31 FFTGSIT
-38 GHPKMLQWNNQTKI
+38 GAPKMLQWNNQTKI

-67 TFSGSETNNPF
+67 TFSGSETDAPF
-78 VAVSPAVA
+78 TPVSPAVG

-120 AISFDISTKYLKNV
+120 AISFDITTKYLKNV
-134 KDLQIMLDANTF
+134 KDLQVMLDANTF

-152 NVNWDMHL
+152 HVNWDMIL
-160 QVYNL
+160 EVYNL
-165 NGTLVDYNQIYQYA
+165 DGTLVPYGSIYEDALTA
-179 GTFVPG
+179 GYWN
-185 HYEWVQTGMWPWQGH
+185 YELVSGMMQWVWYPMAP
-200 NVWVPTDYQD
+200 VAD
-210 MTMVYE
+210 MTMLYQN
-216 GIYNTSMKA
+216 IYNTSMGN
-225 KTLKLFQLADDE
+225 KTLKLFQIANDVV
-237 IEDHPFIPN
+237 EDHPFIQN

-253 RVTLVSDRPAGGV
+253 RITLVSDRPAGGV
-266 IDTAP
+266 TDTAP

-305 MGYKLEDVDN
+305 MGYELEDAD

-324 LTLPTP
+324 LSLPTP
-330 AVDVK
+330 AAIVD
-335 VTAPAGF
+335 VTAPTGF
-342 VMHSSHDAL
+342 VMHSSHVAL
-351 GNVPMVSASESAQYD
+351 GQVSLTSATVSSQYD
-366 FAPATINTFSG
+366 FAPKTINTFYG
-377 PFTAAAAFINHDVN
+377 AFNAAAQFINANED
-391 NPLSPIVALTA
+391 LSPIQSLTA
-402 TSENVYGNSVPKVS
+402 TSATVYGNSVPELYL
-416 FDKTKLTFEQNWSY
+416 DKSKLTFVQNMTS
-430 QDINVTGI
+430 QDVRIWGI
-438 NIPYTDKR
+438 NIPLPDQGDLRY
-446 DFYWVGGFMDD
+446 VGGFMDD
-457 QDDSA
+457 QDDSSSA
-462 EALAGVENDIHFDA
+462 AAGVENNFSVGA
-476 LGKITSSSKIR
+476 LGVIANTPSNYLR
-487 VHFAQ
+487 VNFAQ

-507 SKKYFIPYAI
+507 SRRYRIENAI
-517 KGVRHFTGRENE
+517 KGTTDFTGRETAS
-529 PFANP
+529 FTNP
-534 NDQLV
+534 TDNLV

-560 EGTPGQMVGDIST
+560 EGTPSHMVGDIST
-573 AFYAPYDETL
+573 AFYAPYDATL

-598 KGAKVKPDANN
+598 KGAKVKTDATNV
-609 IAKFEIS
+609 AKFEIS
-616 LAKFAQHDNDGH
+616 LDKLAQHDNNGH
-628 LAFRYSV
+628 MAFRYSV
-635 DNGVTWNTPAVKKV
+635 DNGATWNTPAVKKV
-649 ISVSLNTQQE
+649 ISITLNTAQQIE
-659 IADFQAKG
+659 DFQTKG
-667 VKILVQFK
+667 YKILVQFK
-675 PDCDGFEV
+675 PDCDGFEA
-683 ANLNE
+683 ANYDE
-688 QRAHRE
+688 PRAHHE

-702 FNLLKAEQV
+702 FNVLMAEQV
-711 GQDQVGTG
+711 GFDQVGTG

-736 WNFVNVMQNSTQA
+736 WNFVEVMDNSAQVL
-749 WWSGALLTKS
+749 WSGSFLTKS

-779 NNKGV
+779 LSEGV
-784 FFVTGYN
+784 FYVTGYN
-791 LTDTVNI
+791 LTKNVNI

-805 YKDGKK
+805 YKGDKK

-816 VEALEGYG
+816 IEALAGYG
-824 TVDGMSIK
+824 TVDGMSIE

-845 NFEPSVRLAVKRDV
+845 NFEPSVRLAQKRDV

-897 FIYPKYYYPQA
+897 FIYPMYEYPEA

-923 VTNMQSTINVPV
+923 VTDMQSTINVPV

-964 FTITPTEFTIDV
+964 FTIAPTTFTIDD

-1108 PNYYMEVYEGATKKQ
+1108 PNYYMEVWEGATKKQ
-1123 TIILGASDAA
+1123 TIILGAADAA

-1171 TGDVSHKTRKDNLD
+1171 TGDVSHKTRKDDL
-1185 AAAYKVSAF
+1185 AATAYKVSAF

-1207 SLNATVQNPLYAS
+1207 SLNATTQTPLYAS
-1220 MFHAEKAEA
+1220 MFHAEVPAA

-1361 GIYMVKSGSKTAK
+1361 GIYMVKSGNKTAK

>member
-1 MIKFTNFRTKAL
+1 
-13 ALVAM
+13 M

-31 FFKGSIT
+31 SPFFAGSIT
-38 GHPKMLQWNNQTKI
+38 GAPKMLQWNNQTKI
-52 DAPVNAGQLAQGVKV
+52 DAPVNAGALAQGVKV
-67 TFSGSETNNPF
+67 TFSGSETDDPF
-78 VAVSPAVA
+78 TPVSPAVA
-86 MSSTIPTTNPNQSSF
+86 ITTTIPTTNPNQSSF

-134 KDLQIMLDANTF
+134 KDLKIMLDANTF

-152 NVNWDMHL
+152 NVNWDMKL

-165 NGTLVDYNQIYQYA
+165 NGTLVDYDDIYQGA
-179 GTFVPG
+179 GIGSWERVWVGGYHG
-185 HYEWVQTGMWPWQGH
+185 HYEWQY
-200 NVWVPTDYQD
+200 NPTATTD
-210 MTMVYE
+210 MTMTYYN
-216 GIYNTSMKA
+216 IYNTSMGEH
-225 KTLKLFQLADDE
+225 TLKLFQIAEDE
-237 IEDHPFIPN
+237 VEDHPFIKN

-253 RVTLVSDRPAGGV
+253 RITLVSDRPDGDV

-271 AATIVKSLSIA
+271 AATIVKSLTIA
-282 SDVPSMTLTRTA
+282 SDVPSMTLTRTVN
-294 DYNGT
+294 YNGT
-299 GMFNAG
+299 GMYNAG
-305 MGYKLEDVDN
+305 MGYKLEN
-315 NKVTVAVAG
+315 AANKVTVAVAG
-324 LTLPTP
+324 LSLYNTP
-330 AVDVK
+330 VVD
-335 VTAPAGF
+335 VTAPGGF
-342 VMHSSHDAL
+342 EMHSTHDAL
-351 GNVPMVSASESAQYD
+351 GHVSMTSESVSAQYD
-366 FAPATINTFSG
+366 FAPAKINTYSG
-377 PFTAAAAFINHDVN
+377 PFTAAAAFINHVVN

-416 FDKTKLTFEQNWSY
+416 FDKTKLTFEENWSY
-430 QDINVTGI
+430 QDIKVTGI
-438 NIPYTDKR
+438 NIPETDKG
-446 DFYWVGGFMDD
+446 DFRWVGGYMDD

-462 EALAGVENDIHFDA
+462 EAEAGVENHITFDN
-476 LGKITSSSKIR
+476 LGKIISPSSYIR

-507 SKKYFIPYAI
+507 SRKYFIPYAI
-517 KGVRHFTGRENE
+517 KGVDHFTGREDE
-529 PFANP
+529 YFANP
-534 NDQLV
+534 NDHLV
-539 AFPQVLVVGDIAA
+539 EFPQVLVVGDIAA

-598 KGAKVKPDANN
+598 KGAKVKVDETKV
-609 IAKFEIS
+609 AKFEIS
-616 LAKFAQHDNDGH
+616 LDKLAQHDNDGH
-628 LAFRYSV
+628 MAFRYSV
-635 DNGVTWNTPAVKKV
+635 DNGATWNTPAVKKV
-649 ISVSLNTQQE
+649 ISITLNTAQQVE
-659 IADFQAKG
+659 DFQTKG
-667 VKILVQFK
+667 YKILVQFK

-683 ANLNE
+683 ADYTHLSVP
-688 QRAHRE
+688 HH

-702 FNLLKAEQV
+702 YNVLKAEQV
-711 GQDQVGTG
+711 DFDHVGTG

-736 WNFVNVMQNSTQA
+736 WNFVNVMQNSSQV
-749 WWSGALLTKS
+749 WWSGSFLTKS

-779 NNKGV
+779 LSEGV
-784 FFVTGYN
+784 FYVTGYN

-798 VEAVDAY
+798 VEKLDGY
-805 YKDGKK
+805 YNGANR

-816 VEALEGYG
+816 IETQEGYG
-824 TVDGMSIK
+824 EVIPGTLSIK
-832 PNQYGE
+832 PNSYGE
-838 VAAKVTV
+838 VAAKVIV
-845 NFEPSVRLAVKRDV
+845 NFEPLKRLAIKKDV
-859 QEFITVAYDGRTI
+859 QEFITVSYDGRTI
-872 EDGRRWWDTE
+872 EDGRRWWDAE
-882 FNYVDILMSHHEDNC
+882 FNYVDILMDRHEDNA

-908 TLCGRVYDPTFHKVN
+908 TLCGRVYEPTFNKVN
-923 VTNMQSTINVPV
+923 VADMQSTIGVAV

-950 GTVKIAMVKGAKSP
+950 GTVKIAMVKGANSP
-964 FTITPTEFTIDV
+964 FSIDKHEFTIDD
-976 NGNAG
+976 NGSAG

-996 NCDYVVDAMTYT
+996 NCDYAVDAMTYT

-1014 ADLAF
+1014 AELAF

-1054 GGNNYVVGIGILKYN
+1054 GGNNYVVGIGVLKYN

-1093 GTGETLNYDIISEDS
+1093 GTGETLNKDIIEEGS
-1108 PNYYMEVYEGATKKQ
+1108 PNYYMEVWEGTTKKQ
-1123 TIILGASDAA
+1123 TIILGAADAA

-1139 ITVKTINYN
+1139 IIVKTINYN
-1148 LADDKEYTIVLKQG
+1148 LADDKEYTLVLKQG

-1171 TGDVSHKTRKDNLD
+1171 TGDVTHKTRKDNLD
-1185 AAAYKVSAF
+1185 ETAYKVSAF

-1207 SLNATVQNPLYAS
+1207 SLNATTQTPLYAS

-1234 FDDVTVERAQYGFQT
+1234 FADVTVERAQYGFQT
-1249 GLSVNNLKKGVTYTA
+1249 GLSVINLKKGVTYTA
-1264 YAYTEPTCD
+1264 YAYTKPACD
-1273 GVTVTAHPAVKLVAA
+1273 GVVVTEHPAVKNVAA
-1288 SDSYRV
+1288 SDSYLV
-1294 DGDPMDGVTF
+1294 DGDPMKDVTF